1 MLGLA
6 HRMAQHLGSEKDAPL
21 EIFEDKDHYTR
32 NKLLFWSLFVQ
43 DRLLSLSTGRLC
55 TVSLQYKREERDV
68 DSCRSQV
75 REEMVE
81 LPLPTDEDLI
91 PAPLPPGM
99 IAKAKPEPFVAL
111 VKLMVIAGRI
121 SYVWLTVQV

>member
-1 MLGLA
+1 
-6 HRMAQHLGSEKDAPL
+6 MAQHLGSEKDAPL

-55 TVSLQYKREERDV
+55 TVSFDCVPNDRTLTQ
-68 DSCRSQV
+68 RSQV
-75 REEMVE
+75 REDMVE

-99 IAKAKPEPFVAL
+99 VVKAKPEPFVAL
-111 VKLMVIAGRI
+111 VKLMVVAGRI
-121 SYVWLTVQV
+121 SYVQFFPSYGGRY